1 MHGIIKRKNQRARI
15 CFFFPRYAKRREEEK
30 TEEDDFAM
38 RLSDSK
44 VEGTFEIYT
53 LMDFGSI
60 FVAEKRMQ
68 RRERRFSVDFFL
80 EKKRSPPQ

>member
-1 MHGIIKRKNQRARI
+1 
-15 CFFFPRYAKRREEEK
+15 
-30 TEEDDFAM
+30 M

-80 EKKRSPPQ
+80 EKTLTTTVVGCSFHLRVEIERGEFAKSRQKLHLSWD